1 MNVNFPQH
9 PERIDTHQ
17 HFWQLDRFAYSWLT
31 PELKVLYRDFLPA
44 EFLPQM
50 AAAGIQRSLLV
61 QADSSTAETAWLL
74 ELANLHPTIA
84 GVVGWVDLAAGER
97 EKTLTA
103 FQVAHKFKGVR
114 PDTPESDLAIES
126 MLPGLGLLGSLGLT
140 CDLLCNPKSLK
151 IIQALVEQA
160 PGTQFIVD
168 HLGGGTIIPGGSLK
182 WGKSMQPLASL
193 PNVALKVSGYLAYA
207 QPRPPELATLRP
219 YITAALELFGA
230 ERLLFGSD
238 WPVCTQGG
246 AYKDAV
252 NLLQP
257 ILSEFSQ
264 SEQAAI
270 WGGNAARIY
279 QLS

>member
-1 MNVNFPQH
+1 MKVNFPQH

-17 HFWQLDRFAYSWLT
+17 HFWQLGRFAYSWLT
-31 PELKVLYRDFLPA
+31 PKLNVLYRDYLPA

-50 AAAGIQRSLLV
+50 AASGIRRSLLV

-74 ELANLHPTIA
+74 ELAEQNPTIA
-84 GVVGWVDLAAGER
+84 GVVGWVNLAVSDL

-103 FQVAHKFKGVR
+103 FQEAHGIKGVR
-114 PDTPESDLAIES
+114 PDTPKSDLAIES
-126 MLPGLGLLGSLGLT
+126 MLPGLRLLGRLGLT

-168 HLGGGTIIPGGSLK
+168 HLGGGTIIPGGSLE
-182 WGKSMQPLASL
+182 WGKSMQPLARL

-207 QPRPPELATLRP
+207 QPRPPLLSTLRP
-219 YITAALELFGA
+219 YIASALDLFGT
-230 ERLLFGSD
+230 ERLVFGSD

-246 AYKDAV
+246 AYIDAV
-252 NLLQP
+252 NLLQSA
-257 ILSEFSQ
+257 LSEINPL
-264 SEQAAI
+264 EQAAI
-270 WGGNAARIY
+270 WGGNAVRIY
-279 QLS
+279 HLA

>member
-61 QADSSTAETAWLL
+61 QANSSTAETAWLL

-84 GVVGWVDLAAGER
+84 GVVGWVDLAAGEL

-103 FQVAHKFKGVR
+103 FQEAHKFKGVR
-114 PDTPESDLAIES
+114 PDTPESDLASES
-126 MLPGLGLLGSLGLT
+126 MLPGLRLLGCLGLT

-151 IIQALVEQA
+151 IIQALVGQA

-168 HLGGGTIIPGGSLK
+168 HLGGGTIIPGGSDEWK
-182 WGKSMQPLASL
+182 NAMQPLARL
-193 PNVALKVSGYLAYA
+193 PNVALKLSGYLAYA
-207 QPRPPELATLRP
+207 HPRPPLLATLRP
-219 YITAALELFGA
+219 YIAAALELFGA

-246 AYKDAV
+246 AYMDAV

-257 ILSEFSQ
+257 ILSELSQ
-264 SEQAAI
+264 SEQTAI

-279 QLS
+279 HLT